1 MTNEQQPAEASIR
14 YHTQRQLVA
23 KLAALNLPHSYNIV
37 KKYKANGLIPEPG
50 FFLIG
55 KLGKETKWSIYSTPQ
70 IEHIVD
76 IIRNHVDNGKTR
88 GAYKAA
94 GSLAVEEGSELWKTE

>member
-23 KLAALNLPHSYNIV
+23 KLAALNLPHSYNII
-37 KKYKANGLIPEPG
+37 KKYKLNGLIPEPG
-50 FFLIG
+50 FFLVG
-55 KLGKETKWSIYSTPQ
+55 KLGKETKWSVYSDAQ
-70 IEHIVD
+70 IEQIVE
-76 IIRNHVDNGKTR
+76 IIQTHVDSGKTR

-94 GSLAVEEGSELWKTE
+94 GSAAVEQGADLW